1 VALVHNPETET
12 LMFREAGEASAVV
25 ARQRAKNSEVLANIG
40 ARFRASRPRAIVTL
54 ARGSSDHAATY
65 ARYLIERQAGVLT
78 SSLSPSIASL
88 YGTTPKFD
96 DAVILA
102 ISQSGRSPDLLA
114 AAEQARANGAFVI
127 AMVNE
132 GDSPL
137 EAIADLT
144 VSLAAGPE
152 RSVAATKSFIATLS
166 ATLSLLEAWLQDAAI
181 GAALDQLPE
190 KLQQAW
196 ALDWRSALP
205 LLANAN
211 SMYVVARGHGFGVAQ
226 EAALKLK
233 ETCAIS
239 AEAFS
244 AAEVRHGP
252 MTLVRDGFP
261 VLLLGQADESLNGVI
276 ELARK
281 CASFGATVISAGV
294 PDAPGTVLP
303 TIAADP
309 LIEPILEIA
318 SFYRFVNALALDRG
332 RNPDQPPRLAKVT
345 ETV

>member
-1 VALVHNPETET
+1 MALTQGREHET
-12 LMFREAGEASAVV
+12 LMFREASEVPAVV
-25 ARQRAKNSEVLANIG
+25 ARQRVRNGEALAG
-40 ARFRASRPRAIVTL
+40 LGEKLRANPPRALVTL

-65 ARYLIERQAGVLT
+65 ARYLIERHAGVIT
-78 SSLSPSIASL
+78 GSLSPSIASL
-88 YGTTPKFD
+88 YGTAPRFD
-96 DAVILA
+96 DAVVLA
-102 ISQSGRSPDLLA
+102 ISQSGKSPDLLA

-132 GDSPL
+132 EDSPL
-137 EAIADLT
+137 ASLADVT
-144 VSLAAGPE
+144 ITLAAGPE

-166 ATLSLLEAWLQDAAI
+166 ATLALLQAWTQNPAI

-196 ALDWRSALP
+196 ALDWTPALP
-205 LLANAN
+205 LLVNAN

-276 ELARK
+276 ELAGK

-294 PDAPGTVLP
+294 PDVPGIILP

-318 SFYRFVNALALDRG
+318 SFYRLVNALALGRG
-332 RNPDQPPRLAKVT
+332 RNPDQPPHLAKVT